1 MKILH
6 TSDWHIGKKVNE
18 FSMVENQEYVF
29 EQIYE
34 IIKNEKI
41 DVVVV
46 AGDLY
51 DKSIVDTD
59 SVKFL
64 NSILI
69 KIVKECLSKII
80 IISGNHDSPERLSFV
95 SDFLKESGIYIE
107 GKFNGEV
114 NKIILSDEFGEVN
127 FYPLSYFDEVYIRHL
142 YNDSNI
148 KTSDDALKSIF
159 NRLHIDYSKRNIFI
173 GHGYFSNKN
182 GDKMLESDSER
193 RLSIGGQEVM
203 DASIL
208 KDFDY
213 VALGHLHASQKIT
226 YDHIRYAGSIS
237 KYSFSEMKHKK
248 SVTIVEILEKGNCK
262 IKPIELKLKYD
273 MKQIEGYLN
282 VLTSEK
288 FYKNENLNLNDYYK
302 VILHDS
308 IGVADPV
315 SKLRKIYKN
324 VMEVKFKD
332 IQFEADMEN
341 QINSNDL
348 DSKSPFEL
356 FENFY
361 KLVSNKELNDV
372 QIKIMKDI
380 IKDSEK
386 LN

>member
-18 FSMVENQEYVF
+18 FSMVENQKYVF

-41 DVVVV
+41 DVVIV

-51 DKSIVDTD
+51 DKAIVDTD

-64 NSILI
+64 NDILL
-69 KIVKECLSKII
+69 KIVKDCLSKVI

-95 SDFLKESGIYIE
+95 SDFLKDSGIYIE

-114 NKIILSDEFGEVN
+114 NKVVLNDEFGEIN
-127 FYPLSYFDEVYIRHL
+127 FYPISYFDEVYIRHL
-142 YNDSNI
+142 YNDSDI
-148 KTSDDALKSIF
+148 KTSDDAFKNIF
-159 NRLHIDYSKRNIFI
+159 NRLQIDYSKRNIFI

-182 GDKMLESDSER
+182 CDKMIESDSER

-208 KDFDY
+208 KNFDY
-213 VALGHLHASQKIT
+213 VALGHLHASQKII

-237 KYSFSEMKHKK
+237 KYSFSEMRHKK
-248 SVTIVEILEKGNCK
+248 SVTVVEILEKGNLNLK
-262 IKPIELKLKYD
+262 QIELKLKYD
-273 MKQIEGYLN
+273 MREIEGYLDF
-282 VLTSEK
+282 LTSED
-288 FYKNENLNLNDYYK
+288 FYKNLNVNDYYR

-308 IGVADPV
+308 IGLSDPV

-324 VMEVKFKD
+324 VMEVRFKD
-332 IQFEADMEN
+332 NQFDTDIEN
-341 QINSNDL
+341 QINNDDL
-348 DSKSPFEL
+348 VSKSPLEL

-361 KLVSNKELNDV
+361 KSVSNKELNDV
-372 QIKIMKDI
+372 QVKIMEDI
-380 IKDSEK
+380 IKN
-386 LN
+386 LGNLL

>member
-18 FSMVENQEYVF
+18 FSMVENQKYVF

-41 DVVVV
+41 DIVIV

-51 DKSIVDTD
+51 DKAIVDTD

-64 NSILI
+64 NDILL
-69 KIVKECLSKII
+69 KIVRDCLCKVI

-95 SDFLKESGIYIE
+95 NDFLKDSGIYIE

-114 NKIILSDEFGEVN
+114 NKVVLNDEFGEIN
-127 FYPLSYFDEVYIRHL
+127 FYTISYFDELYIRHL
-142 YNDSNI
+142 YNDPNI
-148 KTSDDALKSIF
+148 KTSDDALKNIF
-159 NRLHIDYSKRNIFI
+159 NRLQIDYSKRNIFI

-182 GDKMLESDSER
+182 CDKMIESDSER

-213 VALGHLHASQKIT
+213 VALGHLHASQKII

-237 KYSFSEMKHKK
+237 KYSFSEMRHKK
-248 SVTIVEILEKGNCK
+248 SVTVVEILEKGNLN
-262 IKPIELKLKYD
+262 IKQIELKLKYD
-273 MKQIEGYLN
+273 MREIEGYLDF
-282 VLTSEK
+282 LTSED
-288 FYKNENLNLNDYYK
+288 FYKNLNVNDYYR

-308 IGVADPV
+308 IGLSDPV

-324 VMEVKFKD
+324 VMEVRFKD
-332 IQFEADMEN
+332 NQFDTDIEN
-341 QINSNDL
+341 QINNDDL
-348 DSKSPFEL
+348 VSKSMLEL
-356 FENFY
+356 FENFFR
-361 KLVSNKELNDV
+361 SISDKELNDV
-372 QIKIMKDI
+372 QVKIMEDI
-380 IKDSEK
+380 IKD
-386 LN
+386 L